1 MQEGAFRQM
10 RRKYRHGNKLIKGMY
25 FLGLIGMILLIVFIY
40 FGKNTNNIKKDYDF
54 ENIEKYWHLTKQ
66 GTENIDFTSL
76 GSYMDEKKGV
86 LSLYY
91 QIPDLEDKQT
101 LVYRS
106 KDVYTKVLV
115 EGQQIYETKVYESPY
130 YNRSPGNIWNRIDIE
145 RRYGGKCLE
154 LQVYMVYDTNAIT
167 VDYIHLGDEADII
180 HSIVSVKLMAV
191 FLSILVILIGIVM
204 IFMQM
209 VPVFQRKNKN
219 KGIIYLGLYAVLV
232 GCWSLLETNVL
243 QLYMDDVR
251 IVQLLDN
258 MVMIVDN
265 LPLIL
270 YLDYYYNLLE
280 RTLVRIYA
288 YLQCGYI
295 LLCVVMQ
302 FSGKI
307 DLHHLLKGAWI
318 CTFTNVVLL
327 FACTIYFCY
336 QFIKTNKLDKQVAL
350 QLLGILALIVTT
362 FVSATNYTQV
372 DTMDRAQFLRV
383 GMLFFIIFL
392 GISSQVQTYRLM
404 EQGLKYNFVKNLA
417 YSDGLTGVGNRT
429 AYLEKLEKLEQQSEN
444 LSLGIVFLDINDL
457 KQVNDQKGHDQGD
470 RLICSAASIIQN
482 TYGKQGKVFRIGGDE
497 FCVLLEGENL
507 DSCYQEA
514 TKEFYHAID
523 ELNKEDNLPA
533 ILQIAQGFS
542 ICRTAKA
549 SEVNKAIAE
558 ADERMYSDKRR
569 LKQIEKTS

>member
-40 FGKNTNNIKKDYDF
+40 FGKNTNNIKKNYEF
-54 ENIEKYWHLTKQ
+54 ENIEQYWHLTKQ
-66 GTENIDFTSL
+66 GTESIDFTKL
-76 GSYMDEKKGV
+76 GSYMDEEKGV

-91 QIPDLEDKQT
+91 QIPELEDKQT

-145 RRYGGKCLE
+145 RSYGGKCLE

-180 HSIVSVKLMAV
+180 HSIVSDKLMAV
-191 FLSILVILIGIVM
+191 FLSILMILIGIVM

-209 VPVFQRKNKN
+209 VPVFHRKNRN
-219 KGIIYLGLYAVLV
+219 KGIIYLGLYATLL
-232 GCWSLLETNVL
+232 GGWCLLETNVL
-243 QLYMDDVR
+243 QIFMDDVR

-265 LPLIL
+265 LPLIF
-270 YLDYYYNLLE
+270 YMDYYYNLLKKP
-280 RTLVRIYA
+280 LIRIYA
-288 YLQCGYI
+288 YLQVGYI
-295 LLCVVMQ
+295 LLCVVVQ
-302 FSGKI
+302 FSGRM
-307 DLHHLLKGAWI
+307 DLHHMLKGAWI
-318 CTFTNVVLL
+318 CTFLNVALL
-327 FACTIYFCY
+327 FGCAIYFCY
-336 QFIKTNKLDKQVAL
+336 QFIKTKKLDKQVAI
-350 QLLGILALIVTT
+350 QLFGILTLTVAT
-362 FVSATNYTQV
+362 FISASNYTQV

-383 GMLFFIIFL
+383 GMLFFIIFF
-392 GISSQVQTYRLM
+392 GISSQIRTYQLM
-404 EQGLKYNFVKNLA
+404 EQGLKYDIVKNLA
-417 YSDGLTGVGNRT
+417 YVDGLTGVGNRT

-444 LSLGIVFLDINDL
+444 LSLGIVFLDINNL
-457 KQVNDQKGHDQGD
+457 KQVNDRQGHDQGD
-470 RLICSAASIIQN
+470 TLICSAANIIQN
-482 TYGKQGKVFRIGGDE
+482 TYGKQGNVFRIGGDE
-497 FCVLLEGENL
+497 FCVLLEGEDL

-523 ELNKEDNLPA
+523 ELNKEDNLSA

-549 SEVNKAIAE
+549 SEVNKAISE
-558 ADERMYSDKRR
+558 ADERMYLDKRR